1 MKSYSKKLLI
11 DQIKL
16 KLEKEVLKFNIMGAV
31 VFGSKVKG
39 TDKTCSDTDI
49 LIIADN
55 INPKRQRRGSE
66 IAQIKSL
73 FAGTPLDILLMT
85 PEETISN
92 FRNHNPL
99 FLDIAEE
106 GVIIIDEENFLYNL
120 IKETKEYIE
129 ERGIKRL
136 KEGWEF
142 PVKRGVP
149 TYL

>member
-1 MKSYSKKLLI
+1 MKTYPKKFLI

-16 KLEKEVLKFNIMGAV
+16 KLEKAVLKFNIRGAV

-49 LIIADN
+49 MIVANN
-55 INPKRQRRGSE
+55 INPKRQRRGFE

-73 FAGTPLDILLMT
+73 FSGVPLDILLMT
-85 PEETISN
+85 PEETASN

-99 FLDIAEE
+99 FLDIAED
-106 GVIIIDEENFLYNL
+106 GLIISDNKNFLYTL
-120 IKETKEYIE
+120 TRETRNYVKKS
-129 ERGIKRL
+129 GIKRL

-149 TYL
+149 TFL